1 MGWRTGRCGA
11 SLCRN
16 AGQRSMGQQA
26 DLQRQHIHLHGGD
39 EPRDRAPHMV
49 AEAAWNC
56 HPVQVTRK
64 RFMDVASESRA
75 VLLHKGF
82 MMASWED
89 CVDAGFRRT
98 QNLDGID
105 QLAEALRGCLFVP
118 IMDMFVRRSVL
129 RKCCRLR
136 CRMMHDATPEEMW
149 AH

>member
-64 RFMDVASESRA
+64 RFMDVSSEIRA
-75 VLLHKGF
+75 VLLHWGLNMWGESLPGGVKAVTGGRRCNDRVRLCDVEKG
-82 MMASWED
+82 
-89 CVDAGFRRT
+89 
-98 QNLDGID
+98 
-105 QLAEALRGCLFVP
+105 
-118 IMDMFVRRSVL
+118 RS
-129 RKCCRLR
+129 
-136 CRMMHDATPEEMW
+136 AT
-149 AH
+149 